1 MLASHVHN
9 SRSRQLHAMSVT
21 AGFVAGASCRPST
34 HISLLGTNRTAWTR
48 GQRVVR
54 RTAPLRHCQG
64 AEAQQNYQTV
74 RCFKSTGSGGGDS
87 GRPGDGGD
95 DEGILGSDPNS
106 DENDGYETVVLNDPD
121 TGRTLPC
128 VVEHE
133 VDVMEATYLVCCP
146 QDDVVTFATENG
158 DDGLVCLSDETL
170 IDKLFATAAAVL
182 AEDHVTLKRTAFLL
196 TVDDSD
202 AVVLGSTEFDE
213 DDDDSDD
220 DVEGGEWDGDDDEDD
235 DDKDG
240 DDSDDDSE
248 TVSVLGEFRHDD
260 VNYFVLKPEDPVLL
274 VARRTEGK
282 LVVVEEDEL
291 EYVSP
296 IIEAQ
301 IEELERDDSQ

>member
-1 MLASHVHN
+1 VLRPAIH
-9 SRSRQLHAMSVT
+9 SRRCHDA
-21 AGFVAGASCRPST
+21 A
-34 HISLLGTNRTAWTR
+34 
-48 GQRVVR
+48 
-54 RTAPLRHCQG
+54 
-64 AEAQQNYQTV
+64 AQQKYQTV

-87 GRPGDGGD
+87 GRPGGGGD
-95 DEGILGSDPNS
+95 DEGFIGSDPNS

-170 IDKLFATAAAVL
+170 IDKLFPTAAAVL
-182 AEDHVTLKRTAFLL
+182 AEDNVTLKRTAFLL

-202 AVVLGSTEFDE
+202 AAMLGSTGFDE
-213 DDDDSDD
+213 DDDDTEDD
-220 DVEGGEWDGDDDEDD
+220 PEGAEWEGDDDDD
-235 DDKDG
+235 DDDDQDE

-260 VNYFVLKPEDPVLL
+260 VNYFVIKPEDPVLL

-291 EYVSP
+291 DYVSP

-301 IEELERDDSQ
+301 IEELQRDENE